1 MNRMMR
7 GFTLIE
13 AMIVVAIL
21 GIIVAF
27 GYPSYRDQVMKSRRS
42 EGMGELL
49 ELADRLE
56 RFYSDKGTYAGATL
70 GTTSADIFHKLTD
83 KGNYQLSIDSADPVA
98 FIVSAEPQGGQRKDK
113 CGKFILHSDGNKEV
127 APPPSFSTTDPSMV
141 GDCWK

>member
-27 GYPSYRDQVMKSRRS
+27 GYPSYRDQVMKSRRA

-56 RFYSDKGTYAGATL
+56 RYYSDKGTYAGATL

-83 KGNYQLSIDSADPVA
+83 KGNYMLSIDSAD
-98 FIVSAEPQGGQRKDK
+98 QRRPLPLVPPRRVGRTNDK
-113 CGKFILHSDGNKEV
+113 CGTFTLDSTGTKSVSGPLSD
-127 APPPSFSTTDPSMV
+127 

>member
-1 MNRMMR
+1 MGRMNR

-27 GYPSYRDQVMKSRRS
+27 GYPSYRDQVMKSRRA

-56 RFYSDKGTYAGATL
+56 RYYSDKGTYDGVTA
-70 GTTSADIFHKLTD
+70 ADIFHASTAKDHYTLAIVDAETD
-83 KGNYQLSIDSADPVA
+83 DMQFAVTATPKN
-98 FIVSAEPQGGQRKDK
+98 GQEKDK
-113 CGKFILHSDGNKEV
+113 CKTFKLTSQGVKTLIDSSLNAD
-127 APPPSFSTTDPSMV
+127 
-141 GDCWK
+141 DCWK

>member
-27 GYPSYRDQVMKSRRS
+27 GYPAYRDQVMKSRRA

-56 RFYSDKGTYAGATL
+56 RYYSDKGTYAGATAA
-70 GTTSADIFHKLTD
+70 TIFHATTA
-83 KGNYQLSIDSADPVA
+83 KGNYKLNIESKDDVA
-98 FIVSAEPQGGQRKDK
+98 FKILATPLGAQANDK
-113 CGKFILHSDGNKEV
+113 CHIFVLYSDGRKEV
-127 APPPSFSTTDPSMV
+127 KDSSLSVD
-141 GDCWK
+141 DCPR

>member
-1 MNRMMR
+1 MMPNKMR

-27 GYPSYRDQVMKSRRS
+27 GYPSYRDQVIKSRRA

-56 RFYSDKGTYAGATL
+56 RYYSDKGTYAGATL
-70 GTTSADIFHKLTD
+70 GNSNTDIFHATTAKGHYTLAIVDAETNNIQFAVTATPINGQEDDKCHTFKLTSQ
-83 KGNYQLSIDSADPVA
+83 GIETVSGGSLTAD
-98 FIVSAEPQGGQRKDK
+98 E
-113 CGKFILHSDGNKEV
+113 
-127 APPPSFSTTDPSMV
+127 
-141 GDCWK
+141 CWK

>member
-27 GYPSYRDQVMKSRRS
+27 GYPSYRDQVMKSRRA

-56 RFYSDKGTYAGATL
+56 RYYSDKGTYAGATL
-70 GTTSADIFHKLTD
+70 GTTSSDIFHKLTD
-83 KGNYQLSIDSADPVA
+83 KGNYKLSIDSAGTVS
-98 FIVSAEPQGGQRKDK
+98 FIVSAIPQGGQANDK
-113 CGKFILHSDGNKEV
+113 CGTFTLDATGTKSVSGPLSD
-127 APPPSFSTTDPSMV
+127 